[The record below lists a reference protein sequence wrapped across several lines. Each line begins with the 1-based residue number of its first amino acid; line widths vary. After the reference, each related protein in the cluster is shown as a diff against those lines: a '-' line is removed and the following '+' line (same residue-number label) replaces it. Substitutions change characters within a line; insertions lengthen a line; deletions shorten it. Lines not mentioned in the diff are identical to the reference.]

1 MRDLGVLVA
10 VVLPALDL
18 GFLAHHLH
26 EQHHGNEHAHA
37 DGHHQIEHDGQ
48 HEGEHE
54 RGHGPLRR
62 RATQVRE
69 VAPAGHA
76 VGDIQQNGG
85 DGGHGDERRIGHEER
100 EHRDE
105 HKRVHHAGDGR
116 AAAGLHVGGG
126 ARDGAGG
133 GNAAEEHRG
142 DVADALGHQLH
153 VGAMVT
159 ADHGVGHHT
168 GQQRLDGGQDGDGD
182 AVGELVAEQ
191 LQAEVGHMEGGQGA
205 VDDVEV
211 ADSADVKAEP
221 AHQRDARE
229 QGHKRAGHA
238 LGHAR
243 PEEQHGQADD
253 THQARLPV
261 HCGEVARQRG
271 QLLRRFHR
279 GGARRIGKAEKVL
292 QLADGQRDGD
302 ARGEP
307 GRDSEGHEADKGAQL
322 EQAHEDEQDARDDG
336 GGDEAFYAIGGHDA
350 GDDGGEGRRG
360 AGNLHTAAAE
370 ERDEEP
376 GDDGGVEALLRRH
389 PRGDAQRDGKRQRH
403 HRHHDARHDVLGNL
417 LLQLLFAGMLDD
429 AEKDGL

>member
-1 MRDLGVLVA
+1 
-10 VVLPALDL
+10 
-18 GFLAHHLH
+18 
-26 EQHHGNEHAHA
+26 
-37 DGHHQIEHDGQ
+37 
-48 HEGEHE
+48 
-54 RGHGPLRR
+54 
-62 RATQVRE
+62 
-69 VAPAGHA
+69 
-76 VGDIQQNGG
+76 
-85 DGGHGDERRIGHEER
+85 
-100 EHRDE
+100 
-105 HKRVHHAGDGR
+105 
-116 AAAGLHVGGG
+116 
-126 ARDGAGG
+126 
-133 GNAAEEHRG
+133 
-142 DVADALGHQLH
+142 
-153 VGAMVT
+153 
-159 ADHGVGHHT
+159 
-168 GQQRLDGGQDGDGD
+168 
-182 AVGELVAEQ
+182 
-191 LQAEVGHMEGGQGA
+191 MEGGQGA

-211 ADSADVKAEP
+211 ADSANIEAQP

-229 QGHKRAGHA
+229 QGHKRAGHP

-261 HCGEVARQRG
+261 HCGEVARKG
-271 QLLRRFHR
+271 SQLLRRFHR

-302 ARGEP
+302 ARSEP

-322 EQAHEDEQDARDDG
+322 EQAHEDEQNARDDG

-350 GDDGGEGRRG
+350 GNDGGEGRRG
-360 AGNLHTAAAE
+360 AGYLHAAAAE

-376 GDDGGVEALLRRH
+376 GNNGGVEALLRRH